1 MMESSTILKCAK
13 VLSRSEQQKIF
24 LVICIQIFLSVLDL
38 VGVAIVGILGALAV
52 RGVQSQQPGDRVSMV
67 LKTLQI
73 EDLNFQNQM
82 IVLGFAD
89 SFFMPRHSSNP
100 SICIPAPLLSR
111 MWTMG
116 NLCRMR
122 SRICT

>member
-1 MMESSTILKCAK
+1 MRFARRMMESSTILKCAK

-82 IVLGFAD
+82 IGTK
-89 SFFMPRHSSNP
+89 
-100 SICIPAPLLSR
+100 LLK
-111 MWTMG
+111 MD
-116 NLCRMR
+116 
-122 SRICT
+122 IV